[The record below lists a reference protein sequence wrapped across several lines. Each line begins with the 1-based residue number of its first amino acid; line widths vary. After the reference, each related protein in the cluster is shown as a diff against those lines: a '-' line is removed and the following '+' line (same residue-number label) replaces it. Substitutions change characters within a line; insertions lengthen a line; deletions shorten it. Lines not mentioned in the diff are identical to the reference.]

1 MYKNDNDRL
10 KTIFGLRSMI
20 EKVYFKGYEFSGD
33 FQVELNHT
41 HIRTLMIL
49 KFEGES
55 AMSAISAKL
64 NLEKGSFTPVAN
76 KLMECGF
83 IEKIVDEKDK
93 RVCNLCLT
101 EIGRVFSEEY
111 SINHVAYINKL
122 LECLT
127 ENERNLYLA
136 AVELVES
143 MTIQIND
150 YWMKK
155 D

>member
-1 MYKNDNDRL
+1 
-10 KTIFGLRSMI
+10 MI
-20 EKVYFKGYEFSGD
+20 EKVYFKGYECGEN
-33 FQVELNHT
+33 VPAELNHT

-83 IEKIVDEKDK
+83 IEKIIDEKDK
-93 RVCNLCLT
+93 RIYNLRLT
-101 EIGRVFSEEY
+101 KMGRDFSEEF

-122 LECLT
+122 LECLS

-136 AVELVES
+136 AVELVEN
-143 MTIQIND
+143 MTIKIHDHWN
-150 YWMKK
+150 KK
-155 D
+155 E